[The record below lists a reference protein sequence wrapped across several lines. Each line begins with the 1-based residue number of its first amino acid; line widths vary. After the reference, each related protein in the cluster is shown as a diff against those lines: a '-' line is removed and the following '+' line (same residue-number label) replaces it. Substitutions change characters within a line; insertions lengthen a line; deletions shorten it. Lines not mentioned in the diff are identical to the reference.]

1 MFADPNLEGK
11 TAEEDWEF
19 SSEESEGTAMH
30 RIVDGKRKIL
40 FDSSRE
46 GADVDSFF
54 QELLNGAYDSK
65 TEVDT
70 DDSTTGESAVE
81 A

>member
-30 RIVDGKRKIL
+30 RIADGKRKIYSIVL
-40 FDSSRE
+40 VKVLMLIHSSK
-46 GADVDSFF
+46 
-54 QELLNGAYDSK
+54 NY
-65 TEVDT
+65 
-70 DDSTTGESAVE
+70 
-81 A
+81 

>member
-1 MFADPNLEGK
+1 
-11 TAEEDWEF
+11 
-19 SSEESEGTAMH
+19 MH
-30 RIVDGKRKIL
+30 RIVGKRKIL

-46 GADVDSFF
+46 GVDVDSFF

-70 DDSTTGESAVE
+70 DDSTTGESE

>member
-1 MFADPNLEGK
+1 MGIQFR
-11 TAEEDWEF
+11 
-19 SSEESEGTAMH
+19 
-30 RIVDGKRKIL
+30 RIRRYCNAPYRDGKRKIL

-46 GADVDSFF
+46 GANVDSFF

-70 DDSTTGESAVE
+70 DDSTTGESAE

>member
-1 MFADPNLEGK
+1 
-11 TAEEDWEF
+11 
-19 SSEESEGTAMH
+19 MH
-30 RIVDGKRKIL
+30 RIADGKRKIL

-70 DDSTTGESAVE
+70 ASA
-81 A
+81 